1 MTRKKP
7 VFDIVYEDNHV
18 ILVIKPFNMPTQSDV
33 SNDPDLLSAVKDYL
47 KAEHEKP
54 GNVFLGMVH
63 RLDRPVG
70 GLVLFAKTSKA
81 AARLSAQLRDREIG
95 KEYMACVLGTPQNDS
110 ADLVHYL
117 IKDKDK
123 NKVKASKTPREGA
136 KKAELRYET
145 LRSGKGLSLLKV
157 TPLTGRSHQIRA
169 QLAAIGHPIAGDLK
183 YGAKSPLPGKNIL
196 LYAVGITFT
205 HPVKNEE
212 MSFDAPLPKDWPLR
226 V

>member
-1 MTRKKP
+1 MRKKP
-7 VFDIVYEDNHV
+7 VFDVVYEDNHV
-18 ILVIKPFNMPTQSDV
+18 ILVIKPFNMPTQSDE
-33 SNDPDLLSAVKDYL
+33 SNDPDLLSAVKEYI
-47 KAEHEKP
+47 KIEHAKP

-81 AARLSAQLRDREIG
+81 ASRLSAQLRDREIG
-95 KEYMACVLGTPQNDS
+95 KEYMACVIGTPQNEC

-123 NKVKASKTPREGA
+123 NRVTASKTPREGA
-136 KKAELRYET
+136 KKGELRYET
-145 LRSGKGLSLLKV
+145 LRSAKGMSLLKV

-183 YGAKSPLPGKNIL
+183 YGAREPLPGKNIL

-212 MSFDAPLPKDWPLR
+212 MSFDTPLPTDWPLKI
-226 V
+226 

>member
-1 MTRKKP
+1 MRNKP
-7 VFDIVYEDNHV
+7 VFDIVYEDNHI
-18 ILVIKPFNMPTQSDV
+18 ILVIKPFNMPTQSDE
-33 SNDPDLLSAVKDYL
+33 SNDPDLLSAVKEYI
-47 KAEHEKP
+47 KTEYAKP
-54 GNVFLGMVH
+54 GNVYLGMVH

-81 AARLSAQLRDREIG
+81 AGRLSAQLRDREIG
-95 KEYMACVLGTPQNDS
+95 KEYMACVLGTPQNEC

-117 IKDKDK
+117 IKDNEK
-123 NKVKASKTPREGA
+123 NKVTASKTPRDGA

-145 LRSGKGLSLLKV
+145 LRSGKGMSLLKV
-157 TPLTGRSHQIRA
+157 VPLTGRSHQIRA

-183 YGAKSPLPGKNIL
+183 YGAREPLPGKNIL

-212 MSFDAPLPKDWPLR
+212 MSFDAPLPKDWPL
-226 V
+226 

>member
-1 MTRKKP
+1 MRNKP
-7 VFDIVYEDNHV
+7 EFEVICEDNHV
-18 ILVIKPFNMPTQSDV
+18 ILVIKPFNMPTQPDE

-47 KAEHEKP
+47 KAKYEKP

-70 GLVLFAKTSKA
+70 GLILFARTSKA
-81 AARLSAQLRDREIG
+81 ASRLSAQLRDREIG
-95 KEYMACVLGTPQNDS
+95 KEYMACVIGTPQNAS

-117 IKDKDK
+117 VKDK
-123 NKVKASKTPREGA
+123 NKNRVTASKTPREGA

-145 LRSGKGLSLLKV
+145 LRSAKGMSLLKI

-169 QLAAIGHPIAGDLK
+169 QLAAIGHPIVGDLK
-183 YGAKSPLPGKNIL
+183 YGAPAPLPGKKIL

-212 MSFDAPLPKDWPLR
+212 MSFDTPLPKDWPLR